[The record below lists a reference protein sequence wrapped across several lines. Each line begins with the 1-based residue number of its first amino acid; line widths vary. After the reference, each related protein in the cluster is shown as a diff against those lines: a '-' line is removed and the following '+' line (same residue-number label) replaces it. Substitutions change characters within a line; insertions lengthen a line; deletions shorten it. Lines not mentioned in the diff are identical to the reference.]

1 MRSVSWWSLKA
12 NPASQFGYL
21 SVDTKQIHLQIH
33 TRLMQATFALLI
45 MCTHGARSL
54 CGPVMSA
61 VKQIHPYVRRDII
74 HPQTRI
80 CYEHV
85 TVITPMGM
93 LPIIWKFDVL
103 YSTVTSYGTPIWTL
117 TPARSKAA
125 VLQASLALNST
136 NLRTVTTNRNL

>member
-1 MRSVSWWSLKA
+1 
-12 NPASQFGYL
+12 
-21 SVDTKQIHLQIH
+21 
-33 TRLMQATFALLI
+33 MQATLALLI

-85 TVITPMGM
+85 TVITPMGL
-93 LPIIWKFDVL
+93 LPTIRKCDVF
-103 YSTVTSYGTPIWTL
+103 YSMVTSYGTQIL
-117 TPARSKAA
+117 AQRPAQNKAT
-125 VLQASLALNST
+125 VLQASLALN
-136 NLRTVTTNRNL
+136 